1 MQANEAYFSGRLQY
15 ESRHFFY
22 PETIHTLSFITFTDH
37 VRQDHMAKNR
47 DSTVGRRNDILHL
60 LAEKG
65 EVFVTDLS
73 KKFKVSEVTIR
84 NDLDQLEQK
93 NTLIRARGGA
103 IKLETRMVY
112 DQRVVDKSKVHF
124 KEKARIGKEAA
135 KYVKESDI
143 IIIDSGSTTSQMVGN
158 FIDFQDLTVI
168 TNALDI
174 ANQLISKPNINVIIP
189 GGYLRKNSI
198 SLVGP
203 MAEKSLRNLNVDK
216 VFLGVDGLDTR
227 HGLYTP
233 NVEEARL
240 NEVMIEISRE
250 VILLVDSSKFKVRSL
265 AFICTINKVH
275 KVITDENILPDD
287 RKRLEDAGAEVII
300 ASA

>member
-1 MQANEAYFSGRLQY
+1 MS
-15 ESRHFFY
+15 
-22 PETIHTLSFITFTDH
+22 
-37 VRQDHMAKNR
+37 KKR
-47 DSTVGRRNDILHL
+47 DSTVGRRNDILKL

-84 NDLDQLEQK
+84 NDLDQLEHK

-103 IKLETRMVY
+103 MRVETRMAY
-112 DQRVVDKSKVHF
+112 DQRVVDKSKIHF
-124 KEKARIGKEAA
+124 KEKSLIGKTAA
-135 KYVKESDI
+135 RYVKESDI

-158 FIDFQDLTVI
+158 FVDYKDLTVI

-174 ANQLISKPNINVIIP
+174 ANQLIAKPNINVIIP

-203 MAEKSLRNLNVDK
+203 MAEKSLKNLNVDK
-216 VFLGVDGLDTR
+216 VFLGVDGIDTR

-265 AFICTINKVH
+265 AFICPITKVH
-275 KVITDENILPDD
+275 KVITDANIATDD
-287 RKRLEDAGAEVII
+287 VKRLSDAGVEVII
-300 ASA
+300 AT

>member
-1 MQANEAYFSGRLQY
+1 MSKKRG
-15 ESRHFFY
+15 
-22 PETIHTLSFITFTDH
+22 
-37 VRQDHMAKNR
+37 
-47 DSTVGRRNDILHL
+47 STVGRRNDILKM

-73 KKFKVSEVTIR
+73 RKFKVSEVTIR
-84 NDLDQLEQK
+84 NDLDQLEHK

-103 IKLETRMVY
+103 MRIETRMAY
-112 DQRVVDKSKVHF
+112 DQRVVDKSKIHF
-124 KEKARIGKEAA
+124 KEKALIGKAA
-135 KYVKESDI
+135 ARYVKESDI
-143 IIIDSGSTTSQMVGN
+143 IIIDSGSTTSQMVDN
-158 FIDFQDLTVI
+158 FVDYKDLTVI

-174 ANQLISKPNINVIIP
+174 ANQLIAKPNINVIIP

-203 MAEKSLRNLNVDK
+203 MAEKSLKNLNVDK
-216 VFLGVDGLDTR
+216 VFLGVDGIDTR

-250 VILLVDSSKFKVRSL
+250 IILLVDSSKFKVRSL
-265 AFICTINKVH
+265 AFICPISRVH
-275 KVITDENILPDD
+275 KVITDANIAPDD
-287 RKRLEDAGAEVII
+287 VKRLSDAGVEVII
-300 ASA
+300 AS